1 MKSLIFLGLGLAVTV
16 AACGSSSSNPGTAPG
31 SSDAGPADAGGFV
44 PGAPITGLA
53 QNKWTWVPI
62 EGAKCRDGSSTGI
75 GVNLGTSTDKVMIF
89 LEGGGACFNATTCA
103 LMNPSKYGASD
114 FNGTFTAAEGNLGVF
129 DRTDAMNPVSDWSYV
144 YVPYCT
150 GDIHAGNN
158 VTGGDAGAGVANQH
172 FVGYVNVGLDLQ
184 RIVPTFPTASQVL
197 LTGISAGGFG
207 ASANYA
213 QVAKA
218 FSSLPVA
225 LLDDSGPPMED
236 PYETTC
242 QQKDVTALWGLDKTL
257 LSDCGSDCSNPASYY
272 LDYAKHIGKQY
283 PNAPF
288 GLVESSQD
296 MVITLFFGFGTDNGA
311 NDCNGSLGTAESGPM
326 FTMGLQD
333 VRTKLA
339 SNPKF
344 GSFFF
349 DGTDHTSL
357 LSALD
362 TRTAD
367 GVVLAAWIKQLISG
381 TATNVGLTGTATDGG
396 TDAGTPAADGGT
408 DAGAATDAAT
418 PADAAVDG
426 GVALTL

>member
-1 MKSLIFLGLGLAVTV
+1 
-16 AACGSSSSNPGTAPG
+16 
-31 SSDAGPADAGGFV
+31 
-44 PGAPITGLA
+44 
-53 QNKWTWVPI
+53 
-62 EGAKCRDGSSTGI
+62 
-75 GVNLGTSTDKVMIF
+75 
-89 LEGGGACFNATTCA
+89 
-103 LMNPSKYGASD
+103 
-114 FNGTFTAAEGNLGVF
+114 
-129 DRTDAMNPVSDWSYV
+129 
-144 YVPYCT
+144 
-150 GDIHAGNN
+150 
-158 VTGGDAGAGVANQH
+158 
-172 FVGYVNVGLDLQ
+172 
-184 RIVPTFPTASQVL
+184 
-197 LTGISAGGFG
+197 
-207 ASANYA
+207 
-213 QVAKA
+213 
-218 FSSLPVA
+218 
-225 LLDDSGPPMED
+225 
-236 PYETTC
+236 
-242 QQKDVTALWGLDKTL
+242 
-257 LSDCGSDCSNPASYY
+257 
-272 LDYAKHIGKQY
+272 
-283 PNAPF
+283 
-288 GLVESSQD
+288 